1 MNAPSQGSRTA
12 LALFI
17 ALVVLG
23 GMAIGFVTRPG
34 DWYLTLNKPAFN
46 PPGWVFGPVWT
57 TLYVMIGAAGWR
69 LWRAHRNSRAMTLWW
84 TQLVLNYLWS
94 PAFFGL
100 HNPALA
106 LVVIIALLAAIIATI
121 AAAWRLDRTAALLF
135 LPYAAWVGFATVL
148 NATLVALN

>member
-1 MNAPSQGSRTA
+1 MNAPTKRSLPA
-12 LALFI
+12 LALFVV
-17 ALVVLG
+17 LVVLG
-23 GMAIGFVTRPG
+23 GMAIGYVTRPG
-34 DWYLTLNKPAFN
+34 EWYATLNKPAFN

-57 TLYVMIGAAGWR
+57 TLYVMIGVAGWR
-69 LWRAHRNSRAMTLWW
+69 LWRAHHNSRAMELWW
-84 TQLVLNYLWS
+84 LQLALNYLWS

-106 LVVIIALLAAIIATI
+106 LVVIVVLLAAIIATI
-121 AAAWRLDRTAALLF
+121 AAAWNPDRTAALLF